1 MYTSI
6 KLCCRVITSSPVFVS
21 YCCFG
26 DVKEDIFLY
35 LFTDKMNKWRQQH
48 IFIRRSVNWAT
59 GTFVLNQLLYLL
71 LKSTTVSFIIPSI
84 TFKLFLTSIILKFG
98 RYCQFPGELLPI
110 KFLSIFSMKKEI
122 KHLFGIVMEFKKLKC
137 IVGDAGRL
145 PHLVPDQVLKLKQLT
160 VLTLAET
167 NKVLPYHQLMQE
179 LDVINV
185 RELEHFLINECMY
198 AGIIRGKLDQLRKC
212 FEVQF
217 AAGRDPRPGQLGSTI
232 QTLSNW
238 LDTSS
243 NLLISIQEKM
253 KCADTMTEVAKEHKK
268 EVGNRVEEVK
278 KSISIKFPTVKQADV
293 DFRGHEEIY
302 SEPGGV
308 MDYEED
314 RSRPKRRRHPI
325 YKS

>member
-1 MYTSI
+1 MALLSAPSLQKSPPTLPFLPFRKLSLSLMFFSLKELKILCTSMCFDC
-6 KLCCRVITSSPVFVS
+6 LHMAHGVITRVS
-21 YCCFG
+21 TQKSLHLLV
-26 DVKEDIFLY
+26 DFL
-35 LFTDKMNKWRQQH
+35 M
-48 IFIRRSVNWAT
+48 
-59 GTFVLNQLLYLL
+59 
-71 LKSTTVSFIIPSI
+71 
-84 TFKLFLTSIILKFG
+84 
-98 RYCQFPGELLPI
+98 
-110 KFLSIFSMKKEI
+110 
-122 KHLFGIVMEFKKLKC
+122 
-137 IVGDAGRL
+137 GDASRL

-167 NKVLPYHQLMQE
+167 NKE

-185 RELEHFLINECMY
+185 QELEDFLINECMY
-198 AGIIRGKLDQLRKC
+198 AGIIRGKLDQLQKC
-212 FEVQF
+212 FELQF
-217 AAGRDPRPGQLGSTI
+217 AAGRDPRPGQLGSMI

-253 KCADTMTEVAKEHKK
+253 KWADTMTEVAKEHKK

-278 KSISIKFPTVKQADV
+278 KSISIKADV

>member
-1 MYTSI
+1 MEIEQKQEEVIDHYVKQASSLDGSALGPLVAEVTSHPALFAFSEI
-6 KLCCRVITSSPVFVS
+6 IAVPNVLQLEGTGNSV
-21 YCCFG
+21 YL
-26 DVKEDIFLY
+26 DVLR
-35 LFTDKMNKWRQQH
+35 LFAH
-48 IFIRRSVNWAT
+48 
-59 GTFVLNQLLYLL
+59 GTWSDY
-71 LKSTTVSFIIPSI
+71 KS
-84 TFKLFLTSIILKFG
+84 
-98 RYCQFPGELLPI
+98 
-110 KFLSIFSMKKEI
+110 
-122 KHLFGIVMEFKKLKC
+122 
-137 IVGDAGRL
+137 DASRL

-212 FEVQF
+212 FEF

-238 LDTSS
+238 LDTLS

-253 KCADTMTEVAKEHKK
+253 KWADTMTEVAKEHKK

-278 KSISIKFPTVKQADV
+278 KSISIKADV

-325 YKS
+325 YIRVEGWRRRLFRQVQVAFFPRSVDISFSETTISLVINILIFPIELT